1 MDRLSL
7 FIAMMTWSLVS
18 GSLIILFMTLGYIGW
33 TAFAVAVVLGFALG
47 LPLAKMIAARIKR
60 QDPSWDEKRN
70 RRRRG

>member
-18 GSLIILFMTLGYIGW
+18 GCLIILFMTLGYIGW

>member
-18 GSLIILFMTLGYIGW
+18 GCLIILFMTLGYIGW

-60 QDPSWDEKRN
+60 QDPS
-70 RRRRG
+70 